1 MASNAVIKDHHN
13 LRRNL
18 NLNDNYISNDGGD
31 EGISIVDDGTVNFT
45 APNLTTGTTSGGL
58 DGNSNV
64 LSLKYDGSNYADIRS
79 HVDGHLVIEN
89 FGTDADMTLIAKDD
103 IILEAHGGD
112 IFFTDAGTA
121 HMVFNVSTDTSMKM
135 RSQLNH
141 NDWFNILVDDE
152 GATTL
157 STIDQGAAVAHL
169 TLDIDGDVILGCV
182 PGGSITLQEND
193 ASTYTPSAASDATT
207 KAYVDANAYHFI
219 RVGFFNSGTTKM
231 YMPMPGSEDMR
242 EITSPIG
249 AAERISFICP
259 FDGSLETVWAR
270 SEGTPGST
278 AIGFHKS
285 TGAGAEVPSTT
296 ATQTVTVAMDVDDT
310 SYEFDF
316 ASAGTNTF
324 AQGDIIVFS
333 VDPSAAMNDVHFM
346 IVLKFDVST

>member
-1 MASNAVIKDHHN
+1 MPNTLTKDHH
-13 LRRNL
+13 LLLRNL
-18 NLNDNYISNDGGD
+18 KLNDNYISNDGGD
-31 EGISIVDDGTVNFT
+31 EGIRITDAGLVGIGVTDPASPLEIFS
-45 APNLTTGTTSGGL
+45 TS
-58 DGNSNV
+58 SQ
-64 LSLKYDGSNYADIRS
+64 LKISYDASNYTDITVAD
-79 HVDGHLVIEN
+79 DGHLSIEN

-103 IILEAHGGD
+103 IFLEAHGGD
-112 IFFTDAGTA
+112 IFFQDAGLPTFLFDVA
-121 HMVFNVSTDTSMKM
+121 GDPAMKIRTDT
-135 RSQLNH
+135 NI
-141 NDWFNILVDDE
+141 NDWFQIKVEDE

-285 TGAGAEVPSTT
+285 TGAGAEVPSAT
-296 ATQTVTVAMDVDDT
+296 ATQEVTVAMDVDDT

-316 ASAGTNTF
+316 AGAVSPVNTF
-324 AQGDIIVFS
+324 SQGDIIVFS
-333 VDPSAAMNDVHFM
+333 VTPSAAMNDVHFM